1 MRLLRK
7 TPIVLAAAA
16 LLAQPISPARAAG
29 PYELLVVSASS
40 NQVLRFDPDGHYL
53 GVFAADSGLAGPLG
67 IAVGADGKVYVSAE
81 SNGRASVRRYS
92 SSGDFEHEYYEFSLT
107 KPFGVA
113 LDAANNLY
121 VSSYQADEVVRWM
134 ANESYDGTFASSGG
148 MDGPAGI
155 SFGPDGRL
163 NVACDMA
170 GTDPLV
176 NGRVLRF
183 TTSGAYDS
191 QIVMDNPSVYPSHV
205 VTDPSGDVYVLVTI
219 NKPNNAVIR
228 YTSAGVYN
236 GYFTFPGITAPAGL
250 ALLPG
255 TNQIY
260 VTGEEGVYRWDEATG
275 QQLVVANGKNG
286 LARPFGIAFRPLQA
300 SSSNTITY
308 QGKLTNPQGQSV
320 PDGSYSLVVRFF
332 DVETGGSPL
341 WESTP
346 ASISTSGGLF
356 TTQLSKVPAGVF
368 AAKNVWMET
377 QVNAE
382 TISPR
387 RYIGAVPLTIRGQTD
402 N

>member
-236 GYFTFPGITAPAGL
+236 GYF
-250 ALLPG
+250 
-255 TNQIY
+255 
-260 VTGEEGVYRWDEATG
+260 
-275 QQLVVANGKNG
+275 
-286 LARPFGIAFRPLQA
+286 
-300 SSSNTITY
+300 
-308 QGKLTNPQGQSV
+308 
-320 PDGSYSLVVRFF
+320 
-332 DVETGGSPL
+332 
-341 WESTP
+341 
-346 ASISTSGGLF
+346 
-356 TTQLSKVPAGVF
+356 
-368 AAKNVWMET
+368 
-377 QVNAE
+377 
-382 TISPR
+382 
-387 RYIGAVPLTIRGQTD
+387 
-402 N
+402 